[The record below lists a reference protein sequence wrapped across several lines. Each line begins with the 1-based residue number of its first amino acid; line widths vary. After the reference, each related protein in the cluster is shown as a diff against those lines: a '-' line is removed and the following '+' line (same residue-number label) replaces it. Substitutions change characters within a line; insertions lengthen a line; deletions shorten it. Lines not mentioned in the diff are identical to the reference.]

1 MVGGD
6 TFAGGSGGGKGGGD
20 GEQQERGGIWQVC
33 MCMYMHVYVHACV
46 CTCMCMYMHVYVRA
60 NRHAN
65 VYDLHSQS
73 LKKKLERS
81 QQVSE
86 ALWQNMVSLIYHWW
100 EMRMSTY

>member
-6 TFAGGSGGGKGGGD
+6 TFAGGSSGGKGGGD

-33 MCMYMHVYVHACV
+33 MCMYV
-46 CTCMCMYMHVYVRA
+46 HVYVRA

-100 EMRMSTY
+100 EMRMSMY